1 MEMVHLGI
9 HLIDCLGQGNG
20 FMDISFTEEMAG
32 GEGQE
37 DTGLIGLNILKQIN
51 LYMVTMYKII

>member
-1 MEMVHLGI
+1 MAELDHAYSFMAEGASEVTVGGDSSMGI

-20 FMDISFTEEMAG
+20 LMDIGFTEEMFG

-37 DTGLIGLNILKQIN
+37 DTG
-51 LYMVTMYKII
+51 